1 MLHGNIYIGNFDAKK
16 QRPKEKRYLKV
27 LITTSTS
34 TEFIA
39 LTKSIDKPIYAL
51 ELGKKQPK
59 ISSELIQVFN
69 KLTNNANQ
77 AQKLVIIPLE
87 TKIGKPISK
96 KIQNTSN
103 HLWLSSLNIV
113 SAVLYKDSKR
123 AVLQDEY
130 IENSLDYLD
139 KKVVYGNDIAI
150 ASKIDIA
157 KGIWKVKN
165 DIKIISI
172 RMFLE
177 NNIKIDLLTGK
188 LNLVGESNDVSKN

>member
-1 MLHGNIYIGNFDAKK
+1 MLHGNIYIGNFDSKK
-16 QRPKEKRYLKV
+16 SRPKEKRYLKV
-27 LITTSTS
+27 LITTSES
-34 TEFIA
+34 KEFIA
-39 LTKSIDKPIYAL
+39 LTNSIDKPIYAL
-51 ELGKKQPK
+51 ELGKNQPK
-59 ISSELIQVFN
+59 ISSELIQVFK
-69 KLTNNANQ
+69 KLTDNANQ

-177 NNIKIDLLTGK
+177 NNVKIDLLTGK